1 MNKFAK
7 IASLGLAALLVMV
20 SPALAQ
26 DGGGAAIEVSGAF
39 GAGLVVIGAAL
50 GIGKLAGSALE
61 SMARQPEAAG
71 GIQTAMIIAAALIEG
86 FTFFALVIC
95 MQQNPWG

>member
-26 DGGGAAIEVSGAF
+26 DGGGAAT
-39 GAGLVVIGAAL
+39 
-50 GIGKLAGSALE
+50 LAV
-61 SMARQPEAAG
+61 
-71 GIQTAMIIAAALIEG
+71 MIIGMEKL
-86 FTFFALVIC
+86 
-95 MQQNPWG
+95 